1 MGKESRLGS
10 VTQCNLFNFQCV
22 ILCSPRQSA
31 HAMQRNTIYAW
42 IVHCWIMKRVSWNRT
57 ALYWASF
64 EVEKFYQKVI
74 MLSESLILLINKIQ
88 YTLINYSQKN
98 PLLSATLWDET
109 GNVFTSR
116 DRSFSSHA
124 KTHVCVSGGMKC

>member
-1 MGKESRLGS
+1 
-10 VTQCNLFNFQCV
+10 
-22 ILCSPRQSA
+22 
-31 HAMQRNTIYAW
+31 
-42 IVHCWIMKRVSWNRT
+42 MKRVSWNKT
-57 ALYWASF
+57 TLYLASF
-64 EVEKFYQKVI
+64 EVEKFYQEVI

-116 DRSFSSHA
+116 DHSFSSHA
-124 KTHVCVSGGMKC
+124 KFSEKLTFITP